1 MMKFS
6 RKFLV
11 YRFSPLICSLSR
23 HGSNFHHT
31 RFSTWPFLLINLYL
45 YRISILFRLEEL
57 TYCQAYCSI
66 VKCSNSGKCLHSY

>member
-45 YRISILFRLEEL
+45 YRISILFRLQEL
-57 TYCQAYCSI
+57 TYCSI
-66 VKCSNSGKCLHSY
+66 VKCSNLGKFLHSY

>member
-31 RFSTWPFLLINLYL
+31 RFSTWPFLLINLY
-45 YRISILFRLEEL
+45 RISILFRLEEL
-57 TYCQAYCSI
+57 TYCSI
-66 VKCSNSGKCLHSY
+66 VKCSYSGKCLHSY